1 MTDLA
6 QPQAFPEA
14 GRLFHSPDSSPGF
27 QFWKQFLTW
36 QRALNARLAPYGIT
50 QPQFSIL
57 AVTGWLTRE
66 GRPVSQQ
73 QIADLADM
81 DRMHVSHLVR
91 RLVDQDH
98 LQRQRTAS
106 DQRTWMI
113 SLTDQGRACLAVTL
127 PIVETFDAAFF
138 EQSAQG

>member
-1 MTDLA
+1 MPDLA
-6 QPQAFPEA
+6 QPSIFPEA
-14 GRLFHSPDSSPGF
+14 ERLFGSPDSSPGF
-27 QFWKQFLTW
+27 QFWKQFLVW
-36 QRALNARLAPYGIT
+36 QRALNARLAPHGIT

-73 QIADLADM
+73 QIADLAGM

-91 RLVDQDH
+91 RLVDQGQ

-106 DQRTWMI
+106 DHRTWMI
-113 SLTDQGRACLAVTL
+113 SLTEHGRACLAITL

-138 EQSAQG
+138 EQPVQG

>member
-1 MTDLA
+1 
-6 QPQAFPEA
+6 
-14 GRLFHSPDSSPGF
+14 
-27 QFWKQFLTW
+27 
-36 QRALNARLAPYGIT
+36 
-50 QPQFSIL
+50 
-57 AVTGWLTRE
+57 
-66 GRPVSQQ
+66 
-73 QIADLADM
+73 M

-91 RLVDQDH
+91 RLVDQDQ

-138 EQSAQG
+138 EQSALA

>member
-1 MTDLA
+1 MADHA
-6 QPQAFPEA
+6 QPLIFPEA
-14 GRLFHSPDSSPGF
+14 GRLFGSPNSSPGF

-36 QRALNARLAPYGIT
+36 QRALNARQALHGIT
-50 QPQFSIL
+50 QPKSSIF
-57 AVTGWLTRE
+57 AVTGWLTRD

-73 QIADLADM
+73 QTADLAGM
-81 DRMHVSHLVR
+81 DRMHVSHLIR
-91 RLVDQDH
+91 RLVDQDQ
-98 LQRQRTAS
+98 LQRQRTPS

-138 EQSAQG
+138 VR